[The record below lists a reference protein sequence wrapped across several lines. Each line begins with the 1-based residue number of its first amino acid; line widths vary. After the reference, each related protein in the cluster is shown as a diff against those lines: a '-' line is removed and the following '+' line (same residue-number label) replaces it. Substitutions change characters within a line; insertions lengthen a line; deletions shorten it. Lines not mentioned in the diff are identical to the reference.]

1 MGFERF
7 MTKHFGGV
15 PRSLKDFEWIYRVVS
30 SRICLLCADFSIST
44 QSLHQFSVLPTQ
56 LSSLR
61 PTNTEPCLLGTF
73 AISRMTPNIRIRN
86 DVLNFGTP
94 ILQLEKTSQN
104 SLSILR
110 SQPAFARPNVDKI
123 NKNYY
128 YTRDVRR
135 AYPATAVYSTEDIA
149 KIVGASQARIGS
161 GSPDSTV
168 SINALPPAAPGIKH
182 VYESSLPHLGPSD
195 LNPDLHI
202 RGVK

>member
-15 PRSLKDFEWIYRVVS
+15 PRSFKDLEWIYRVRPSDPAIVPAAHEYRTVS
-30 SRICLLCADFSIST
+30 
-44 QSLHQFSVLPTQ
+44 P
-56 LSSLR
+56 
-61 PTNTEPCLLGTF
+61 G
-73 AISRMTPNIRIRN
+73 
-86 DVLNFGTP
+86 
-94 ILQLEKTSQN
+94 
-104 SLSILR
+104 
-110 SQPAFARPNVDKI
+110 SQPNFARPNVEKI

-161 GSPDSTV
+161 GSPESNV
-168 SINALPPAAPGIKH
+168 AVNALPPAAPGIKH
-182 VYESSLPHLGPSD
+182 VYESALPHLGPSD